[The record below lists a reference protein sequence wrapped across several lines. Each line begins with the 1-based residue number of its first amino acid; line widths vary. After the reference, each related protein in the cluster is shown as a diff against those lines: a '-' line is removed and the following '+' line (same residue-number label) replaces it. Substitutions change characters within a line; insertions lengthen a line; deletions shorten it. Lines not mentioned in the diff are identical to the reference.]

1 MNQIFHKFTHS
12 TCPGEFATPII
23 VTGYYNGLISISCPK
38 VRTKT
43 VLFIDFFL
51 CSCPQE
57 ITFLK
62 VARICLFYNHG
73 KFPFPQV
80 KVLFP

>member
-43 VLFIDFFL
+43 VFFIDFFYV
-51 CSCPQE
+51 PGP
-57 ITFLK
+57 
-62 VARICLFYNHG
+62 RR
-73 KFPFPQV
+73 
-80 KVLFP
+80 